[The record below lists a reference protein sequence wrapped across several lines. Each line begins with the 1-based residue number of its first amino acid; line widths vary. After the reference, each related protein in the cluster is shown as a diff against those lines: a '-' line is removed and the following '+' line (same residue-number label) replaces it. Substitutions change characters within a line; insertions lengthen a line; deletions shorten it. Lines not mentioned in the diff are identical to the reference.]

1 MNSRKIAFISLMS
14 ALGLLLSALSLNMA
28 PIFNAVGQGGAAL
41 DFSHISTFIASI
53 FGGPSAGIAVGLLGG
68 IYAGFHFGY
77 VMGSLGL
84 LSLFGVP
91 LGKALTGLTAGLLY
105 KKLRIN
111 ERKRISMLTV
121 LTVLASYIPEC
132 IFTIMYFLYLVPF
145 FYGFPMGFMVPIVV
159 SKAWVEI
166 VVMSFL
172 MGALVGN
179 NGFKE
184 FVAKFLLTTK

>member
-28 PIFNAVGQGGAAL
+28 PIFSAVGQGGAAL
-41 DFSHISTFIASI
+41 DFSHTATFIASI

-111 ERKRISMLTV
+111 ERKRISILTV

-132 IFTIMYFLYLVPF
+132 IFTIMYFLYLVPI
-145 FYGFPMGFMVPIVV
+145 FYGFSMSFLVPIVI